1 VVAFLIF
8 GIKIGLAIAVANML
22 IKMVIFFIP
31 VIIVGAPYYIVAALT
46 MVCGVYFFEKLIR
59 HKIKIKKN
67 KAVKRATL
75 STVFGVITITIIIL
89 PLDYLVYGYLV
100 SLFSGLGIS

>member
-22 IKMVIFFIP
+22 IKMVIFSIP
-31 VIIVGAPYYIVAALT
+31 VIIVGAPYYIVAVLT

-59 HKIKIKKN
+59 HKIKIKK
-67 KAVKRATL
+67 
-75 STVFGVITITIIIL
+75 
-89 PLDYLVYGYLV
+89 
-100 SLFSGLGIS
+100 